1 MNQTIKNSLAR
12 EVNSARNNWDEKIPL
27 TLLGIRASCQAT
39 TKLAPAEVLLG
50 HKVRLPMVAEALVRE
65 ETLADNATP
74 EARATQQE
82 ALITRQQHMEEIEDV
97 ALRNIERAADRM
109 RAYSTR
115 QAEKRKALEGPSGG
129 DLILIKDFSKAGLTP
144 NWEPTAYKC
153 GGYNNNRTQIIVQD
167 AVGKQ
172 WYEAIEH
179 VAL

>member
-39 TKLAPAEVLLG
+39 KLAPAEVLLG
-50 HKVRLPMVAEALVRE
+50 HKIRLPVVAEALVRE

-74 EARATQQE
+74 EACATQQE
-82 ALITRQQHMEEIEDV
+82 VLMARQQHMEEIEDV

-115 QAEKRKALEGPSGG
+115 QAEKRKN
-129 DLILIKDFSKAGLTP
+129 T
-144 NWEPTAYKC
+144 
-153 GGYNNNRTQIIVQD
+153 
-167 AVGKQ
+167 
-172 WYEAIEH
+172 
-179 VAL
+179 